1 LRLWRSLCITCG
13 KAVDEA
19 VDEMWK
25 TRRVSV
31 PVDKLLIH
39 PQVLHR
45 PSTGRN
51 RERAAERRV
60 FHSFHS
66 TDYYDDSYIYR
77 ETISN
82 SAVNNRASSRRS
94 DP

>member
-1 LRLWRSLCITCG
+1 
-13 KAVDEA
+13 VDEA

-25 TRRVSV
+25 TRRLSEA
-31 PVDKLLIH
+31 VDKLLIH

-45 PSTGRN
+45 PSTGFH
-51 RERAAERRV
+51 AGGPAKRRV

-66 TDYYDDSYIYR
+66 TDYYDDSYLYR
-77 ETISN
+77 EIISN
-82 SAVNNRASSRRS
+82 SPVNNRASSRRS